1 MSAVWLGRCTCLLVL
16 LLTLGACENGMQEM
30 YRQPKLTPLAP
41 TPLWPDGRAARP
53 LEADTVV
60 HSAGTLAASSSG
72 RGELVSEEEDDSQAT
87 YTHAAL
93 ERGRQRFDIYCAP
106 CHGLSGDGNG
116 YITARGFPHPP
127 SYHSDRLRAAPDSH
141 FFEVITLGYGDM
153 YSYADR
159 VTPAD
164 RRAIIAYIRALQ
176 LSRHASLSALPA
188 SDRARLG
195 AAP

>member
-1 MSAVWLGRCTCLLVL
+1 MSTILLGRRACLLIFL
-16 LLTLGACENGMQEM
+16 LALGGCENGMQEM

-53 LEADTVV
+53 LEADTLV

-72 RGELVSEEEDDSQAT
+72 RRGIVSEEDDSRAT

-106 CHGLSGDGNG
+106 CHGLTGDGNG

-127 SYHSDRLRAAPDSH
+127 SYHTDRLRAAPDSH
-141 FFEVITLGYGDM
+141 FYDVITRGYGDM

-176 LSRHASLSALPA
+176 LSRHASLAALAP

-195 AAP
+195 EAP

>member
-1 MSAVWLGRCTCLLVL
+1 MSVVRPGRRTCLLVL

-30 YRQPKLTPLAP
+30 YRQPKLKPLAA

-53 LEADTVV
+53 LEADTIV

-72 RGELVSEEEDDSQAT
+72 RGGLVSEEEDSRAT
-87 YTHAAL
+87 YTPAAL
-93 ERGRQRFDIYCAP
+93 ARGRQRFDIYCAP
-106 CHGLSGDGNG
+106 CHGLGGDGNG

-127 SYHSDRLRAAPDSH
+127 SYHTDRLRAAPDSY
-141 FFEVITLGYGDM
+141 FFTVISRGYGLM
-153 YSYADR
+153 YPYADR
-159 VTPAD
+159 ITPTD

-176 LSRHASLSALPA
+176 LSRHASLAALPP

-195 AAP
+195 ATP

>member
-1 MSAVWLGRCTCLLVL
+1 
-16 LLTLGACENGMQEM
+16 MQEM

-41 TPLWPDGRAARP
+41 SPLWTDGRSARP
-53 LEADTVV
+53 LEANTIV

-72 RGELVSEEEDDSQAT
+72 RGGLVAEEEDLRGA
-87 YTHAAL
+87 YTRAAL

-106 CHGLSGDGNG
+106 CHGLTGDGNG
-116 YITARGFPHPP
+116 YITSRGFPHPP
-127 SYHSDRLRAAPDSH
+127 SYHTDRLRAAPDSH
-141 FFEVITLGYGDM
+141 FFDVISRGYGDM

-176 LSRHASLSALPA
+176 LSRHASLAALPP
-188 SDRARLG
+188 SDRARLEVR
-195 AAP
+195 P

>member
-1 MSAVWLGRCTCLLVL
+1 MNSLSLALHTCILAL
-16 LLTLGACENGMQEM
+16 LLSGCENGMQDM
-30 YRQPKLTPLAP
+30 YAQPKLRPLARA
-41 TPLWPDGRAARP
+41 PLWTDGRAARP
-53 LEADTVV
+53 LEADTIV

-72 RGELVSEEEDDSQAT
+72 RGGAIAEEDQRGGT
-87 YTHAAL
+87 YTRTAL

-127 SYHSDRLRAAPDSH
+127 SYHTDRLRAAPDGYLY
-141 FFEVITLGYGDM
+141 EVISRGYGAM
-153 YSYADR
+153 YPYADR

-176 LSRHASLSALPA
+176 LSRHASFGALPA
-188 SDRARLG
+188 IDRARL
-195 AAP
+195 AATP

>member
-1 MSAVWLGRCTCLLVL
+1 MSAVWRGRRTCVWVLLLVL
-16 LLTLGACENGMQEM
+16 GGCENGMQDM
-30 YRQPKLTPLAP
+30 YRQPKLKPLAA
-41 TPLWPDGRAARP
+41 TPLWSDGRAARP
-53 LEADTVV
+53 LEADTIV

-72 RGELVSEEEDDSQAT
+72 RNGLVSEEDDLRAT

-93 ERGRQRFDIYCAP
+93 LRGRQRFDIYCAP

-127 SYHSDRLRAAPDSH
+127 SYHTDRLRAAPDSY
-141 FFEVITLGYGDM
+141 FFAVITQGYGDM

-159 VTPAD
+159 VAPDD

-176 LSRHASLSALPA
+176 LSRHASLAALPP
-188 SDRARLG
+188 SDQARLG
-195 AAP
+195 ATP